1 MATVTANN
9 NPLKRGT
16 FLDSS
21 ELVKMTE
28 WFDTAANSVIENVQY
43 RFK

>member
-21 ELVKMTE
+21 ELLKMIE
-28 WFDTAANSVIENVQY
+28 WFDMAANSVMENVQY